1 MRAKHR
7 IMRTLSAS
15 VIAVAALGG
24 VQPAAAQS
32 PSSYQNLHVLPEGI
46 TRAEMNATMLGNLSG
61 LGLTRR
67 SNEGCLFCHVGSM
80 EVPSSEWDWAS
91 DDKPMKV
98 KARTMMAMVADING
112 TYLAE
117 IERTT
122 QDDVSCYTCHSG
134 RTNPMP
140 LDELLA
146 GRYAEGGIDALVE
159 SYRSLRSRFF
169 AADAYDF
176 RTGTLST
183 VAERIAQAGS
193 YDDAARVHEVN
204 IEYTDDPSARQGLI
218 RMRMVESLEAEGI
231 GAMLATYER
240 LKPDHPAEAY
250 SPLLIDPLAWD
261 LFRSGQQEAGF
272 RLFQLNYTEH
282 PDSYV
287 ATEDLAWGNES
298 IGNHEEAIAVVEAWL
313 ERNPGHE
320 LGLRL
325 LADLQGR

>member
-1 MRAKHR
+1 MSH
-7 IMRTLSAS
+7 T
-15 VIAVAALGG
+15 LGG
-24 VQPAAAQS
+24 GLIAAVVLGGPQAAVGQS
-32 PSSYQNLHVLPEGI
+32 AAGYRNLHVLPEGI

-61 LGLTRR
+61 LGLPRR
-67 SNEGCLFCHVGSM
+67 ANEGCLFCHVGSM

-91 DDKPMKV
+91 DDKPTKV
-98 KARTMMAMVADING
+98 KARTMMAMVADINE
-112 TYLAE
+112 TYLSE

-122 QDDVSCYTCHSG
+122 RDDVSCYTCHAG

-146 GRYAEGGIDALVE
+146 SRYEKDGIGALVE
-159 SYRSLRSRFF
+159 TYRSLRSRYF

-176 RTGTLST
+176 RTATLGN
-183 VAERIAQAGS
+183 VAERIARTGS
-193 YDDAARVHEVN
+193 WEDAARVHEVN
-204 IEYTDDPSARQGLI
+204 IESTEDPAARQGLI
-218 RMRMVESLEAEGI
+218 RMRMVEALEKDGI
-231 GAMLATYER
+231 DTMLATYER
-240 LKPDHPAEAY
+240 LKADHPREAY
-250 SPLLIDPLAWD
+250 SPLLINPLGWD
-261 LFRSGQQEAGF
+261 LFRSGQEDAGF

-298 IGNHEEAIAVVEAWL
+298 IGNHEAAIAVAEGWL
-313 ERNPGHE
+313 ARNPGHE